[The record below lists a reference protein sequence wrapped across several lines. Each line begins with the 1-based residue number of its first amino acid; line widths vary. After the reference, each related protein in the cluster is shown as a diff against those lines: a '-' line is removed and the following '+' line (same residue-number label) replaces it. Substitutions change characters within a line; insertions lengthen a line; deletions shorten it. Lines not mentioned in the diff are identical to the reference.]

1 MRFLLPVLFCLP
13 LAVFSQASLPV
24 LKESDRTE
32 ILKVMAD
39 QESSW
44 NAGDIQSFMN
54 GYWESDSL
62 MFVGKTGVTYGYH
75 NTYRRYQQGYPDQRT
90 MGTLTF
96 EILHLTSL
104 GKKSAFMIGKW
115 HLKREDGD
123 IGGHFTLTW
132 RKIEGEWVIVADH
145 SS

>member
-1 MRFLLPVLFCLP
+1 MRYFILALLFCPAFLFAQTPLP
-13 LAVFSQASLPV
+13 EI
-24 LKESDRTE
+24 KEADRTK

-44 NAGDIQSFMN
+44 NEGDIDSFMN

-62 MFVGKTGVTYGYH
+62 MFVGKSGVTYGYQ
-75 NTYRRYQQGYPDQRT
+75 NTYRRYQQGYPDQRS
-90 MGTLTF
+90 MGNLTF

-104 GKKSAFMIGKW
+104 GKKTALMVGKW

-123 IGGHFTLTW
+123 LGGHFTLTW
-132 RKIEGEWVIVADH
+132 RKIEGEWVIVVDH
-145 SS
+145 TS